1 MLFLNSHL
9 SHLCLGVIT
18 DYIEVAI
25 ATEERK
31 TPEDDN
37 REESIWD
44 PVHFMHLEGRLL
56 RFKFWCVIVNKGV
69 NSLKQ

>member
-1 MLFLNSHL
+1 MLFLNSDL
-9 SHLCLGVIT
+9 SHLCLEIIT

-31 TPEDDN
+31 TPEDGN

-44 PVHFMHLEGRLL
+44 PVHFMHWKVG
-56 RFKFWCVIVNKGV
+56 C
-69 NSLKQ
+69 